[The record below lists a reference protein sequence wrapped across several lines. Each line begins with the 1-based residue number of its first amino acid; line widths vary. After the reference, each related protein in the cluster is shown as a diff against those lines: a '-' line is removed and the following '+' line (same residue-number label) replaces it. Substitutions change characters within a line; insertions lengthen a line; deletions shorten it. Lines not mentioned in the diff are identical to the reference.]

1 MLRNLSSGNP
11 ALNIKAF
18 KNLSGVS
25 ENSMTLNGVVNKT
38 AICLG
43 LLVFS
48 AIIGYMLDS
57 TSIYGFT
64 IFAGLAGLG
73 LVILT
78 NFKKHLSPYTAPTYA
93 IIEGVFLGMVS
104 NVVSSAFGGGSMV
117 AQAVFITLGI
127 FATMLFLYKSRIIK
141 VTEKFKMGMAAALGG
156 IFIFY
161 LINFFIYMFAGPG
174 STFAIMQF
182 DNGSMFSIGFSLI
195 IVVIAS
201 LTLVLDFERIEQSCQ
216 YGAPKYMEWYG
227 ALGLM
232 VTLAWIYFE
241 VLRLLAKLNSRD

>member
-1 MLRNLSSGNP
+1 MIRNLSLKSGNP

-18 KNLSGVS
+18 KNSSNVS
-25 ENSMTLNGVVNKT
+25 ENSMTLNGTVNRT

-43 LLVFS
+43 ILIFA
-48 AIIGYMLDS
+48 AIFGYMLDS
-57 TSIYGFT
+57 AALYGVT

-78 NFKKHLSPYTAPTYA
+78 HFKKHLAPYTAPAYA
-93 IIEGVFLGMVS
+93 IMEGIFLGMVS
-104 NVVSSAFGGGSMV
+104 NAVSAMYGGIV

-127 FATMLFLYKSRIIK
+127 FAVMLFLYKSRIIK
-141 VTEKFKMGMAAALGG
+141 VTQKFKMGMAAALGG

-161 LINFFIYMFAGPG
+161 LINFIIFMFSPS
-174 STFAIMQF
+174 STFAVMHF
-182 DNGSMFSIGFSLI
+182 DNGSWFSIGFSLV

-201 LTLVLDFERIEQSCQ
+201 LTLVLDFERIEEGCK